1 MAAHD
6 LGVDPMTLKAW
17 EGGFKAPRPDKAEA
31 LAGFIGITKAEVLG
45 LLGILSPEE
54 VEALLVTTGK
64 PGNPTPA
71 RARRKAPV
79 ATAAQASA
87 TLSEEKGAYLSGP
100 ISVPVL
106 ALVA

>member
-17 EGGFKAPRPDKAEA
+17 EEGFKAPRYDKAES
-31 LAGFIGITKAEVLG
+31 LATYLEISRAEVLG
-45 LLGILSPEE
+45 LLGILRPDE
-54 VEALLVTTGK
+54 VEQLRMR
-64 PGNPTPA
+64 PRNPTPA
-71 RARRKAPV
+71 RARKKAAP
-79 ATAAQASA
+79 AAAQASA
-87 TLSEEKGAYLSGP
+87 TLSEDQGAYLSGP